1 MRAQERGKAMK
12 VLIVDD
18 SKTTAKQLGQI
29 IDELEGFEVIDIASN
44 GAEALK
50 LYKQLSPDI
59 VCLDI
64 VMPVM
69 NGLQALRTLLQQD
82 PQAKVVVISSIGG
95 VGGKVV
101 EALKL
106 GAKSVI
112 SKPFEPQQ
120 VKEALESL

>member
-1 MRAQERGKAMK
+1 MR
-12 VLIVDD
+12 VLLVDD

-29 IDELEGFEVIDIASN
+29 VNDIPNFEVVDIATN

-50 LYKQLSPDI
+50 LYKQHSPDI
-59 VCLDI
+59 VCMDI

-69 NGLQALRTLLQQD
+69 NGLQALRGMLSQD
-82 PQAKVVVISSIGG
+82 PNAKVVVISSVGG

-112 SKPFEPQQ
+112 SKPFEAEQIRE
-120 VKEALESL
+120 VLEAL